1 MPTDRRGLGHIADR
15 PRVRPALARPACSAL
30 LDRPPRPPSTTRPR
44 GAPLLLLLGILTAI
58 ASLSIDMYLPA
69 LPAIAVDL
77 HAAPGLL
84 EATLAAFFAGF
95 ALGQLAYGPLSDRI
109 GRRPPLIGGLA
120 LYTVASIVCATAATP
135 GVLIAGRAAQ
145 ALGGAAALVIAR
157 AVVRDLYDAQDAA
170 RVFSRLIL
178 IMGLAPVLAPSLG
191 SLLLVRF
198 SWRAVFWLLAAFGAA
213 CMVATMRRL
222 PETSPRTATGG
233 LATVAGGYL
242 RIFRDLRFVGLA
254 LGGGFAAAGMF
265 AYIAASPFVF
275 IEQLGLS
282 PRQFAIVFGCNA
294 FALIGNSQLESLPA
308 AAIDAGADPRPAA
321 LRDGRLGDRHRG
333 AGLDRRDVV
342 AAARRRPVRLR
353 RHHRRG
359 RPQHHRGGAGPL
371 RRGRRVGVGAARRR
385 CSSAWR
391 RWPASPSARGT
402 TAPRGRSAPSS
413 SSAASPRGSAA
424 RWRRRSSVPFRR
436 SLTARICHRAG
447 RRGTMRR

>member
-1 MPTDRRGLGHIADR
+1 MRRQRFKPRTTAPVCHNRPDR
-15 PRVRPALARPACSAL
+15 PAIRVSPAFPDRPAPTPPAPV
-30 LDRPPRPPSTTRPR
+30 DTRPR

-69 LPAIAVDL
+69 LPAIAADL
-77 HAAPGLL
+77 RAAPGLL

-95 ALGQLAYGPLSDRI
+95 ALGQLVYGPLSDRI
-109 GRRPPLIGGLA
+109 GRRPPLIGGLV
-120 LYTVASIVCATAATP
+120 LYTLASVVCATAATP
-135 GVLIAGRAAQ
+135 EMLIAGRAAQ

-213 CMVATMRRL
+213 CLIATLRRL
-222 PETSPRTATGG
+222 PETSPRPATGG
-233 LATVAGGYL
+233 LATVASGYL

-282 PRQFAIVFGCNA
+282 PRAFAIVFGCNA
-294 FALIGNSQLESLPA
+294 FALIGNSQLNRFRLRLSTPAQILGRQLYVTAGAAIAIAALTWAGVTSWLLLAGGLFVYVGTIGAVGPNTTA
-308 AAIDAGADPRPAA
+308 AALARYSEDAGSASALLGSLQFGLAA
-321 LRDGRLGDRHRG
+321 LAGIAVSTWHDGTARPLGTVVLVC
-333 AGLDRRDVV
+333 GL
-342 AAARRRPVRLR
+342 AAWV
-353 RHHRRG
+353 
-359 RPQHHRGGAGPL
+359 
-371 RRGRRVGVGAARRR
+371 
-385 CSSAWR
+385 C
-391 RWPASPSARGT
+391 GT
-402 TAPRGRSAPSS
+402 LATTEQR
-413 SSAASPRGSAA
+413 
-424 RWRRRSSVPFRR
+424 PFRR
-436 SLTARICHRAG
+436 T
-447 RRGTMRR
+447 

>member
-1 MPTDRRGLGHIADR
+1 MSR
-15 PRVRPALARPACSAL
+15 CS
-30 LDRPPRPPSTTRPR
+30 
-44 GAPLLLLLGILTAI
+44 LLLGILTAI

-77 HAAPGLL
+77 QAAPGLL

-95 ALGQLAYGPLSDRI
+95 ALGQLAYGPLSDRV

-120 LYTVASIVCATAATP
+120 LYTLASIVCATAATP

-191 SLLLVRF
+191 SVLLVRF
-198 SWRAVFWLLAAFGAA
+198 SWRAVFWVLAAFGAA
-213 CMVATMRRL
+213 CMIATIRRL
-222 PETSPRTATGG
+222 PETSPRTASGG
-233 LATVAGGYL
+233 LGTVAGGYL

-294 FALIGNSQLESLPA
+294 FALIGNSQLNRFRLRRSTPAQILGRQLYVTAGSAIAIAALAWIGTSSWLLLAAGLFVYVGTIGAVGPNTTA
-308 AAIDAGADPRPAA
+308 AALARYGEDAGSASALLGALQFGLAALAGVAVGTWHDGTRPAA
-321 LRDGRLGDRHRG
+321 RHR
-333 AGLDRRDVV
+333 
-342 AAARRRPVRLR
+342 RPRLR
-353 RHHRRG
+353 PR
-359 RPQHHRGGAGPL
+359 
-371 RRGRRVGVGAARRR
+371 GVGLRHAGDVG
-385 CSSAWR
+385 
-391 RWPASPSARGT
+391 PGPVPPS
-402 TAPRGRSAPSS
+402 
-413 SSAASPRGSAA
+413 
-424 RWRRRSSVPFRR
+424 
-436 SLTARICHRAG
+436 
-447 RRGTMRR
+447 

>member
-1 MPTDRRGLGHIADR
+1 MSSAI
-15 PRVRPALARPACSAL
+15 LARNAPTA
-30 LDRPPRPPSTTRPR
+30 PPPNTRPR

-77 HAAPGLL
+77 RAAPGLL

-109 GRRPPLIGGLA
+109 GRRPPLIAGLA

-135 GVLIAGRAAQ
+135 TVLIVGRAFQ
-145 ALGGAAALVIAR
+145 ALGGAASLVIAR

-191 SLLLVRF
+191 SVLLVKF
-198 SWRAVFWLLAAFGAA
+198 SWRAVFWVLAAFGAA
-213 CMVATMRRL
+213 CLIATVRRL

-233 LATVAGGYL
+233 LATVAAGYL

-294 FALIGNSQLESLPA
+294 FALIGNSQLNRFRLQRSTPAQILGRQLYVTAGSAVAIAALAWFGVTSWLLLAGALFIYVGTIGAVGPNTTA
-308 AAIDAGADPRPAA
+308 AALARYGTDAGSASALLGSLQFGLAA
-321 LRDGRLGDRHRG
+321 LAGIAVGTWHDG
-333 AGLDRRDVV
+333 
-342 AAARRRPVRLR
+342 
-353 RHHRRG
+353 
-359 RPQHHRGGAGPL
+359 
-371 RRGRRVGVGAARRR
+371 
-385 CSSAWR
+385 
-391 RWPASPSARGT
+391 SARPLGT
-402 TAPRGRSAPSS
+402 VVLVCGL
-413 SSAASPRGSAA
+413 AAWVCGTLATTDQA
-424 RWRRRSSVPFRR
+424 PFRR
-436 SLTARICHRAG
+436 T
-447 RRGTMRR
+447 